1 MIKKRSTNHLILK
14 TNECLW
20 KCVLN
25 PSQPNKC
32 FVLLVSFWWDLI
44 KLLRLYPELVR
55 FWKIHMYAPIFQT
68 SFLGIFSL
76 FLDRLLTPV
85 SPGQISLKNYLGKE
99 AGPKRDPRKGN
110 HPSTEHPQKASAK
123 RDPHNED
130 YHASKHPKKDL
141 PKERPPTKGTT
152 MLQSIPKRTSAKR
165 DPHKGDYHASKHP
178 RKDHLKERPPQ
189 RGLPY
194 HKSSQKEP
202 L

>member
-85 SPGQISLKNYLGKE
+85 SPGQISLKNYPGTE
-99 AGPKRDPRKGN
+99 ATPKGST
-110 HPSTEHPQKASAK
+110 HPLSIHKRPPQRETPTMRTTMLQSI
-123 RDPHNED
+123 
-130 YHASKHPKKDL
+130 PKKDL

>member
-1 MIKKRSTNHLILK
+1 MKCFH
-14 TNECLW
+14 NECLW

-85 SPGQISLKNYLGKE
+85 SPGQISLKNYLGTE
-99 AGPKRDPRKGN
+99 ATPKRDPRKGN
-110 HPSTEHPQKASAK
+110 HPSTEHPQKTSAK

-152 MLQSIPKRTSAKR
+152 MLQSIPKRTTPSR
-165 DPHKGDYHASKHP
+165 D
-178 RKDHLKERPPQ
+178 PPQ
-189 RGLPY
+189 RGLSCFKASP
-194 HKSSQKEP
+194 KRPPQR
-202 L
+202 

>member
-32 FVLLVSFWWDLI
+32 FFLLVSFWWDLI

-85 SPGQISLKNYLGKE
+85 SPGQISLKKTTLAQRPPQRGTLAK
-99 AGPKRDPRKGN
+99 GTTHPLSIHKRP
-110 HPSTEHPQKASAK
+110 PQ
-123 RDPHNED
+123 RET
-130 YHASKHPKKDL
+130 
-141 PKERPPTKGTT
+141 PTKGTT
-152 MLQSIPKRTSAKR
+152 MLQSIPERTTSKK
-165 DPHKGDYHASKHP
+165 DPHKGDYPTTSHP
-178 RKDHLKERPPQ
+178 KKSHSKERPPTKWTT
-189 RGLPY
+189 LPQNVP
-194 HKSSQKEP
+194 KRTTIK
-202 L
+202 